1 MLPFFYY
8 INCTEYAVLNYRHAR
23 LFKGLFKNFFK
34 NMKLLIKIGRAFE
47 DFKETFREKFL

>member
-1 MLPFFYY
+1 MGAVLPFF
-8 INCTEYAVLNYRHAR
+8 ITEYAVLNYRHAR